1 MFAGLQAPNQV
12 AHRPKGSELQ
22 GFRDVCR
29 PEMAKTKSFTGLEAV
44 SIRCVCRPTGS
55 KPSSSQA

>member
-1 MFAGLQAPNQV
+1 MQAYRQQTKSLTGLEAL
-12 AHRPKGSELQ
+12 S
-22 GFRDVCR
+22 FRDVCR

-44 SIRCVCRPTGS
+44 SIRCVFRPTGS